1 MSSVIFITDL
11 VELIITG
18 TVLGIKQDNA
28 ATYLD
33 AVSNKIVN
41 DGLGELRLNSLA

>member
-1 MSSVIFITDL
+1 MSSLTFITDL
-11 VELIITG
+11 VELVIVG
-18 TVLGIKQDNA
+18 TILGIKQDNA

-41 DGLGELRLNSLA
+41 DGVGELRLNSLA

>member
-11 VELIITG
+11 VELIIVG
-18 TVLGIKQDNA
+18 TILGIKQDNA

>member
-11 VELIITG
+11 VEPIIVG
-18 TVLGIKQDNA
+18 TILGIKQDNA
-28 ATYLD
+28 AAYLD